1 MKLRVSPPELGYDNI
16 VVSATI
22 TPTQKGDTKMNYI
35 GVDCHITSLDFAVV
49 NEKGHTTRR
58 ARVETS
64 VKEFMKFVKNIP
76 KPRRIFIEEG
86 ELASWLLETSLTFGE
101 ELIITDPKTNK
112 WIGKSGQKDDAIDAE
127 KLAQLARGRY
137 IKEIYH
143 PVNNRRRFKE
153 LVYAYHDTVKSQT
166 RIKNKIK
173 AKFRRE
179 GIRCSGAT
187 VYSEKHRKEW
197 RKKLPGNKVVHLI
210 VNELWGQLD
219 QIQNAREGL
228 KRNIRIHG
236 KQYPEIKRFRNVP
249 GIGLIHAST
258 ISAII
263 ETPHRFANKKKLWMY
278 AGIGLAERRSGEKVY
293 SRRLTREYN
302 RLLKNAVKQA
312 SEAAIY
318 SKDNQFRRQ
327 YLRLTIEKG
336 IPSHKAKLTVA
347 RSLLAALYGM
357 WKKGEAY
364 DPEIDNKRRKENKK

>member
-1 MKLRVSPPELGYDNI
+1 
-16 VVSATI
+16 
-22 TPTQKGDTKMNYI
+22 MNYI

-58 ARVETS
+58 AKVETS
-64 VKEFMKFVKNIP
+64 IKEFMKFVKNVP

-112 WIGKSGQKDDAIDAE
+112 WIGKAGRKDDAIDAE

-137 IKEIYH
+137 VKEIYH

-173 AKFRRE
+173 AKFRKE
-179 GIRCSGAT
+179 GIRCSGDT
-187 VYSEKHRKEW
+187 VYSVRYREEW
-197 RKKLPGNKVVHLI
+197 RKKLPRNKITRLI

-219 QIQNAREGL
+219 QTQSVKEEL
-228 KRNIRIHG
+228 KRNIRIQG
-236 KQYPEIKRFRNVP
+236 NQYPEIKRFRKIP

-263 ETPHRFANKKKLWMY
+263 ETPHRFSNKKKVWMY
-278 AGIGLAERRSGEKVY
+278 AGIGLAVRASGNKIY
-293 SRRLTREYN
+293 SQKLTRNYN
-302 RLLKNAVKQA
+302 RLLKNSVKQA
-312 SEAAIY
+312 TEAAIY
-318 SKDNQFRRQ
+318 AKDNQFRRQ
-327 YLRLTIEKG
+327 YLRLTIEQG
-336 IPSHKAKLTVA
+336 IPSYKSKLTVA
-347 RSLLAALYGM
+347 RSLLAAIYGI
-357 WKKGEAY
+357 WKRGEEY
-364 DPEIDNKRRKENKK
+364 DPDIDKKRRDANKK